1 MSAALVEPT
10 AAPTSEAGPV
20 LVARGVGAYQQVHS
34 TQFGDLRPAVVA
46 RDGGQWRLHRRRE
59 EIADLVRNERGEPSW
74 SV

>member
-1 MSAALVEPT
+1 ML
-10 AAPTSEAGPV
+10 APAPELGELAPGDV